1 MPVADL
7 GLSQEALEVY
17 QELEQDQSRWG
28 TLDALEAAMD
38 AVAADP
44 GHRTSRQRRFQD
56 PPCFAVPVSTPDGD
70 WIVLWREVTDSR
82 EFDAL
87 SAGDVF
93 VLSLEPL
100 PG

>member
-1 MPVADL
+1 MADL

-44 GHRTSRQRRFQD
+44 EHRSNRQRRFQD
-56 PPCFAVPVSTPDGD
+56 PPCFAVPVPTPDGD

-82 EFDAL
+82 EFDDL

-93 VLSLEPL
+93 VLYLGPL
-100 PG
+100 PS